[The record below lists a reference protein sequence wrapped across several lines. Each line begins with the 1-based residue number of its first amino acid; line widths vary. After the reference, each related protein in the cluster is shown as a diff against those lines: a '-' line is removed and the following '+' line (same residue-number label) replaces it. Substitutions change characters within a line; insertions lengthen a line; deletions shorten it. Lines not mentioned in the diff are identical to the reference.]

1 MAMRFRVVTLN
12 LEQDHKRW
20 DDRSRLV
27 VEGMK
32 TLQPDIIALNEVSIV
47 RQTAR

>member
-20 DDRSRLV
+20 DERRALV

-32 TLQPDIIALNEVSIV
+32 VLQP
-47 RQTAR
+47 